1 MGKLS
6 EYDAQNVLS
15 LHCPLCDF
23 QSHWTNRIE
32 SHFTK
37 AHPGK
42 TASFSLF
49 QCLLCGKISSSKAF
63 VLEHLE
69 LRHKAEIEESD
80 KPTSPSSDSDAII
93 PKEKGDVTQKR
104 PDSAPGVG
112 SNPPTPELVIQIFA
126 CELRGR
132 KAEEKLD
139 ECETKCVFCKFSTAD
154 KNLLSE
160 HYEHHG
166 IKNFDCSKISSR
178 KGEEE
183 RSNSNNFMKIKDEES
198 SKEKTSDLLTT
209 SKEAPSKEPTFLLNE
224 GEVEATMKQTTG
236 VKNLTPSLME
246 APPNLDIEKD
256 GNYRSKFPNPPDIFN
271 IAQAT
276 ENRNSLA
283 NTNNQLLSQE
293 MLTSI
298 MLSSAYWPLGMPK
311 LDTFAA
317 LRRIFEPNKETEV
330 VTPQEPQQGR
340 NPPTASGFSASQL
353 AAPKSFEHQDHVHP
367 VVPPV
372 SSQNS
377 LQPTSF
383 WGHPSLFTNTDVSN
397 FTRRNVSPP
406 TNIPIPPPTDP
417 SPGGPQ
423 LNPGNPIDFFRVLY
437 HQQQSA
443 QQQHEIGEAM
453 AKRFSLE
460 RLNLSGASD
469 PAAATTNQ
477 NVAMMAAAAF
487 SAALSG
493 FPQPNPVITSH
504 FSGLNSS
511 SSAFVI
517 PECQTTNGES
527 EGPIGLNLFT
537 SSAGEKTEPQHSS
550 PTEEERDPD
559 IYRNKRRKMNRKRD
573 ECVDKNAAFQLF
585 HQHQQALQQQHA
597 LQQNQ
602 RQSALNLHVNSME
615 PGSSTRFTEEVM
627 DRSPPHDSRRMD
639 SQSNFHR
646 GSYAR
651 ASKPNS
657 PELVNTG
664 NQLTPS
670 RTEIIPPTM
679 LNLSSSDQH
688 QESFDGNSERGAQN
702 SNAQVPGIFNIR
714 RAVGLS
720 RTNLPFP
727 ARKTLFKWLNE
738 HLREP
743 YPSEEE
749 KLELA
754 RQTGLSR
761 TTVNNWFINARRRY
775 VKPLMQGRLVLQSG
789 VFKTVPADAATNS
802 ANRSPTSPTHP
813 THNSSTSLS
822 QSAYRSSENPIS
834 QFQNQF
840 QSPSR
845 LSLGGNGIFPGPN
858 STSNNNNQSLSQS
871 AVQAALAFNGSTI
884 PFGSDNGPSDS
895 KIASQQQRPS
905 HLPWKA
911 LDLGSPKRFRR
922 NSDHS
927 NSSSPADTSSRFP
940 QKPSN
945 NNHEKTPG
953 VV

>member
-6 EYDAQNVLS
+6 EFDAQNVLS
-15 LHCPLCDF
+15 LHCPLCEF
-23 QSHWTNRIE
+23 QSHWTNKIE
-32 SHFTK
+32 SHFIK

-42 TASFSLF
+42 TASFNLF

-69 LRHKAEIEESD
+69 LQHKAEIEESE
-80 KPTSPSSDSDAII
+80 KPASPSSESDVII
-93 PKEKGDVTQKR
+93 SKEKGDVAQKR
-104 PDSAPGVG
+104 PESTPGVR
-112 SNPPTPELVIQIFA
+112 SNPTTPELVIQIFA
-126 CELRGR
+126 CNLRGR
-132 KAEEKLD
+132 KAEEKLE
-139 ECETKCVFCKFSTAD
+139 ECESKCVFCKFSTAD
-154 KNLLSE
+154 KKLLSE

-166 IKNFDCSKISSR
+166 IKNFDCSKIPSR

-183 RSNSNNFMKIKDEES
+183 RSNSSSFIKIKAEEPA
-198 SKEKTSDLLTT
+198 KDRTSNPLTT
-209 SKEAPSKEPTFLLNE
+209 TKNAPSKEPTFILNDEE
-224 GEVEATMKQTTG
+224 GEETIKPTTAA
-236 VKNLTPSLME
+236 KTSTSSFME
-246 APPNLDIEKD
+246 APANLDVEKD
-256 GNYRSKFPNPPDIFN
+256 GHYRSKFPNPPDILN
-271 IAQAT
+271 TTQAS
-276 ENRNSLA
+276 ENRNTIV
-283 NTNNQLLSQE
+283 NNNQFLSQE
-293 MLTSI
+293 MLTSL

-311 LDTFAA
+311 LDAVAA
-317 LRRIFEPNKETEV
+317 LRRIFEPNKEAEA

-340 NPPTASGFSASQL
+340 NSSIASAFSASQL

-367 VVPPV
+367 AVPPV
-372 SSQNS
+372 SSQNP

-383 WGHPSLFTNTDVSN
+383 WSHPSLFTNTDVSN

-406 TNIPIPPPTDP
+406 TSIPIPPPTVP

-423 LNPGNPIDFFRVLY
+423 LNPGNPIDFFRALY
-437 HQQQSA
+437 QQHQSA
-443 QQQHEIGEAM
+443 QQHQEIGEAI

-460 RLNLSGASD
+460 RLNLSGAAD
-469 PAAATTNQ
+469 PAAATTNP

-493 FPQPNPVITSH
+493 FPQNNPVLPSH
-504 FSGLNSS
+504 FPGLNSS
-511 SSAFVI
+511 PSAFVI
-517 PECQTTNGES
+517 PECQSTNGES
-527 EGPIGLNLFT
+527 EGAMGLNLFT
-537 SSAGEKTEPQHSS
+537 SSAGEKTEPQHGS
-550 PTEEERDPD
+550 PTEEERDQD
-559 IYRNKRRKMNRKRD
+559 VFRNRRRKMNRKRD
-573 ECVDKNAAFQLF
+573 ECADKNVAFQLF

-602 RQSALNLHVNSME
+602 RQSALNLHANSME

-627 DRSPPHDSRRMD
+627 DRSPPHDSRRID

-651 ASKPNS
+651 TSKPNS
-657 PELVNTG
+657 PELVNSG

-670 RTEIIPPTM
+670 RNEIIPPTM

-688 QESFDGNSERGAQN
+688 QESFDSNSERGAQN

-789 VFKTVPADAATNS
+789 VFKTVPADAAANS

-813 THNSSTSLS
+813 AHNSSGSLS
-822 QSAYRSSENPIS
+822 QSAYRSSDNPIS

-840 QSPSR
+840 QSASR

-858 STSNNNNQSLSQS
+858 STSNNSGQSLSQS
-871 AVQAALAFNGSTI
+871 AMQAALAFNGSTG
-884 PFGSDNGPSDS
+884 PFGSDNGPNDS
-895 KIASQQQRPS
+895 KIASQQQRPN